1 MLFWV
6 SLICTCFVTPPDY
19 ITMQVS
25 YAGLIGGGLT
35 GGVSSPTNW
44 CKGGVQGACLG
55 LGLAVFAQMMLKP
68 VVITV

>member
-1 MLFWV
+1 
-6 SLICTCFVTPPDY
+6 
-19 ITMQVS
+19 MQVS